1 MVSIGV
7 NPTCVGWCTT
17 RLFPKQVTLPWKVKL
32 TDLTFHTPTTNNHP
46 ITQRYSYPRTYKEG
60 VQRRA
65 IKKSPLNPSLTHTHL
80 SSFSHSFTFTLTW
93 HLSTIP
99 LLIQMHLFKRNPSH
113 IKTWLS
119 VQVSI
124 SLMML
129 YPRRRDARCM
139 EYDMILIPPLSLYSP
154 ELV

>member
-32 TDLTFHTPTTNNHP
+32 TDLAFHTPTTNNHP

-80 SSFSHSFTFTLTW
+80 SSFSHSFYF
-93 HLSTIP
+93 HVNMAPIDNSPADPNAP
-99 LLIQMHLFKRNPSH
+99 LQKKP
-113 IKTWLS
+113 
-119 VQVSI
+119 I
-124 SLMML
+124 SYKNLAL
-129 YPRRRDARCM
+129 GASKYIINVISPPPLQHDDARCM
-139 EYDMILIPPLSLYSP
+139 EYDMILIPSLSL
-154 ELV
+154 